1 MRIKY
6 LLFLSFF
13 ALSTL
18 RINAQW
24 YTKSYVHQ
32 TLTRQYMVYVP
43 ANYNASN
50 PASMVIALH
59 GLGDNMTNFSQQG
72 FNLLADTANII
83 VVVPQAISDPLAGTA
98 WNSGAGTSSYYPNS
112 TVNDVGFLN
121 SLIDTIKANYSIH
134 NSRVFMCG
142 FSMGG
147 FMTQR
152 MALQSNTKLK
162 AIASLSGTIGSGISN
177 YAPGRSIPVA
187 HFHGTADATVAYSGN
202 SYGIDAIP
210 LINFWITNNAC
221 NTPPDSSRFAD
232 IASDGYTI
240 DLFKYTGSTVNNDV
254 WFYRMNNAPHTV
266 LKQPTNDITETTE
279 MWRFFRRHFETTTN
293 TPELAEEK
301 RILAFPNPANNFI
314 NLILPETSEK
324 MTIEL
329 YSIEGSCLYSKQ
341 ISANNFHQIIL
352 NNTLFSNGIY
362 ILRVCGNTVNLS
374 QQIIIQK

>member
-6 LLFLSFF
+6 LLFLSLF

-24 YTKSYVHQ
+24 HTKSYVHQ

-59 GLGDNMTNFSQQG
+59 GLGDNMTNFSQHG

-98 WNSGAGTSSYYPNS
+98 WNSGAGLSSYYPNS

-162 AIASLSGTIGSGISN
+162 AIASLSGTIGSGITN

>member
-1 MRIKY
+1 MKIKN
-6 LLFLSFF
+6 LLLSVIFVF
-13 ALSTL
+13 ITFHL
-18 RINAQW
+18 NAQW
-24 YTKSYVHQ
+24 FTKSYVYQ

-43 ANYNASN
+43 TIYNAAN

-59 GLGDNMTNFSQQG
+59 GLGDNMSNFSQQG
-72 FNLLADTANII
+72 FNLIADTANII

-98 WNSGAGTSSYYPNS
+98 WNSGAGTSSYYPNT
-112 TVNDVGFLN
+112 TVNDIGFLN
-121 SLIDTIKANYSIH
+121 SLIDTIKANYAIH

-152 MALQSNTKLK
+152 MALQSNTKIK
-162 AIASLSGTIGSGISN
+162 AIASLSGTIGSGITN
-177 YAPGRSIPVA
+177 YAPGRSIPLA

-202 SYGIDAIP
+202 SYGIDVVP
-210 LINFWITNNAC
+210 LINFWKANNDC
-221 NTPPDSSRFAD
+221 NSTPDSSRFAD
-232 IASDGYTI
+232 IASDGYTV
-240 DLFKYTGSTVNNDV
+240 DLFKYTGATVNNDV
-254 WFYRMNNAPHTV
+254 WLYRMNNVPHTV
-266 LKQPTNDITETTE
+266 LKQPTNDITETIE

-293 TPELAEEK
+293 TPELSEEK

-329 YSIEGSCLYSKQ
+329 YSIEGNCLYSKQ

-352 NNTLFSNGIY
+352 NNDLFSTGIY
-362 ILRVCGNTVNLS
+362 ILRVTGNTVNSS